1 MRLLR
6 VADPPTFGNLA
17 TMFSEHLDRWS
28 LTRDG
33 NAITTPTSILLPV
46 RAGDARAMLKIAV
59 LEEERRGGHV
69 MRWWDGH
76 GAARVLAYTSDAIL
90 MERAEERVCLAD
102 MAQNGLDAEAS
113 RIICAVVALLH
124 ALRAQPPPALVPLAR
139 WFEPLNS
146 AAKTYGGM
154 FGVAHRTA
162 LRLLAGERD
171 IVVLHGDVHH
181 SNILD
186 FGARGWL
193 AIDPKGLLGERYFDY
208 ANIFCNPDPM
218 IATMPGRLAR
228 QSRVVAEAAQIERS
242 RLLAWIVAWAG
253 LSAAFAVDN
262 SQPPADA
269 LSIAQIAAAELSR

>member
-6 VADPPTFGNLA
+6 VADPPAFGNLA
-17 TMFSEHLDRWS
+17 TMFSELLDRWS

-76 GAARVLAYTSDAIL
+76 GAARVLAYTGDAIL

-113 RIICAVVALLH
+113 RMICAVVAQLH

-162 LRLLAGERD
+162 LRL
-171 IVVLHGDVHH
+171 
-181 SNILD
+181 
-186 FGARGWL
+186 
-193 AIDPKGLLGERYFDY
+193 
-208 ANIFCNPDPM
+208 
-218 IATMPGRLAR
+218 
-228 QSRVVAEAAQIERS
+228 
-242 RLLAWIVAWAG
+242 
-253 LSAAFAVDN
+253 
-262 SQPPADA
+262 
-269 LSIAQIAAAELSR
+269 